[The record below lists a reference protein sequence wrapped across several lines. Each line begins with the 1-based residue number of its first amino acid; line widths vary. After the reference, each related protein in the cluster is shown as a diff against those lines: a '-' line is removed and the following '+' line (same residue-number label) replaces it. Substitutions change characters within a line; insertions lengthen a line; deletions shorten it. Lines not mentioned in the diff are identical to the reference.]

1 MNSLRHQVLRSNI
14 LRGCIISLKKSF
26 SRLTHEQQTTLFF
39 YRRPLTSSS
48 AKPGGGVTASNNN
61 QDDDDATTTMYNLL
75 YHRLPSRSTPPRA
88 MVGISTFNLLYWTWY
103 VADFTPSVNASAQA
117 KAALGQIDAD
127 TLHLLLIDPKMG
139 YVGLGVSIAIWSGA
153 WMYTRQLIS
162 AIWKGSDGNLAVS
175 GLQLPFLTEPKVLA
189 KTVYDPTTNNTF
201 SDGVEHIQ
209 FTEAELKAESSN
221 IAFYRHGDLSLSGE
235 KDTNDILVKY
245 DGDFSRKV
253 GHLALKLNTA
263 DNSSSSS
270 KDEESDETSISSS
283 AFSNLSKQ
291 KYLLD
296 IRSSD
301 EIMPNASHHL
311 LSSLVIREHHLMTG
325 GRKKMEKTKKHTSDK
340 SGNVEEESSDNTSTN
355 VGRSIQKRGFRKR
368 RNR

>member
-1 MNSLRHQVLRSNI
+1 
-14 LRGCIISLKKSF
+14 
-26 SRLTHEQQTTLFF
+26 
-39 YRRPLTSSS
+39 
-48 AKPGGGVTASNNN
+48 
-61 QDDDDATTTMYNLL
+61 MYNLL
-75 YHRLPSRSTPPRA
+75 YHRSPSRSTPPRA

-253 GHLALKLNTA
+253 GHLALKVNAT

-270 KDEESDETSISSS
+270 SSSQDEERDETSISNS

-291 KYLLD
+291 KYYLLD
-296 IRSSD
+296 IGSSE

-311 LSSLVIREHHLMTG
+311 LSSLVIREHHLMIG
-325 GRKKMEKTKKHTSDK
+325 GKKNMEKTKKHSREKQSDE
-340 SGNVEEESSDNTSTN
+340 SGNGEEESSVNISTN

>member
-1 MNSLRHQVLRSNI
+1 
-14 LRGCIISLKKSF
+14 
-26 SRLTHEQQTTLFF
+26 
-39 YRRPLTSSS
+39 
-48 AKPGGGVTASNNN
+48 
-61 QDDDDATTTMYNLL
+61 
-75 YHRLPSRSTPPRA
+75 
-88 MVGISTFNLLYWTWY
+88 
-103 VADFTPSVNASAQA
+103 VNASAQA
-117 KAALGQIDAD
+117 KATLGQIDTD

-139 YVGLGVSIAIWSGA
+139 YVGLGVSIVIWSGA

-162 AIWKGSDGNLAVS
+162 AIWKGSNGNLAIS

-189 KTVYDPTTNNTF
+189 KTIYDPTTNNNTF
-201 SDGVEHIQ
+201 SDGIEHIQ

-245 DGDFSRKV
+245 GGDFSRKV
-253 GHLALKLNTA
+253 GHLALKLNAT
-263 DNSSSSS
+263 DHNSSSSS
-270 KDEESDETSISSS
+270 SSQDEENDEASISSS

-296 IRSSD
+296 IGSSD

-311 LSSLVIREHHLMTG
+311 LSSLVIREHHLMIG
-325 GRKKMEKTKKHTSDK
+325 GKKKVEKTKKHTREKQSDK
-340 SGNVEEESSDNTSTN
+340 SGNGEESSSVNTSTN

>member
-1 MNSLRHQVLRSNI
+1 
-14 LRGCIISLKKSF
+14 
-26 SRLTHEQQTTLFF
+26 
-39 YRRPLTSSS
+39 
-48 AKPGGGVTASNNN
+48 
-61 QDDDDATTTMYNLL
+61 
-75 YHRLPSRSTPPRA
+75 
-88 MVGISTFNLLYWTWY
+88 MVGISTSNFLYWTWY

-162 AIWKGSDGNLAVS
+162 AIWKGSDGNLAIS

-209 FTEAELKAESSN
+209 FTEAELKTESSN

-245 DGDFSRKV
+245 EGDFSRKV
-253 GHLALKLNTA
+253 GHLALKLNAT

-270 KDEESDETSISSS
+270 SSSSQDEESDETSISSS

-296 IRSSD
+296 IGSSE
-301 EIMPNASHHL
+301 EIMPNASRHL
-311 LSSLVIREHHLMTG
+311 LSSLVIRDHHLMIG
-325 GRKKMEKTKKHTSDK
+325 GKKKVEKTKKHTREKQSDK
-340 SGNVEEESSDNTSTN
+340 SGNDEEESSFNTGTN
-355 VGRSIQKRGFRKR
+355 VGRSIQKRGFLKGGID
-368 RNR
+368 NIMWYTHSQDHNTNKSICKKK